1 MTHSTYPIGT
11 PGKQWN
17 HEDKA
22 HWLACQS
29 IKRSYQQEVVTLI
42 DELKSTLEVQQYGEL
57 NYAAGS
63 YPLYALKTTNFDT
76 NKATVLITGGVHG
89 YETSGVH
96 GALRFAKTL
105 ANKYAEHFN
114 IVITPCIS
122 PWGYE
127 TINRWNPDAVDPNRS
142 FYQGSPAQESAAVMN
157 YVQSLNTDLIAH
169 IDLHETTDS
178 DNSEFRPALAAREGK
193 VNTNW
198 NIPDGFYLVAD
209 SNKPEPAFQKAIIE
223 HVEKVTH
230 IAPSDEN
237 QQLIGVP
244 QTQFGVINYAGRDLG
259 LCMGFSE
266 AAYITT
272 TEVYPDS
279 ATANPEECILAQV
292 AAISGALDYII
303 NK

>member
-76 NKATVLITGGVHG
+76 NKATALITGGVHG

-142 FYQGSPAQESAAVMN
+142 FIRAAQ
-157 YVQSLNTDLIAH
+157 H
-169 IDLHETTDS
+169 
-178 DNSEFRPALAAREGK
+178 K
-193 VNTNW
+193 
-198 NIPDGFYLVAD
+198 
-209 SNKPEPAFQKAIIE
+209 
-223 HVEKVTH
+223 
-230 IAPSDEN
+230 N
-237 QQLIGVP
+237 QRQ
-244 QTQFGVINYAGRDLG
+244 
-259 LCMGFSE
+259 
-266 AAYITT
+266 
-272 TEVYPDS
+272 
-279 ATANPEECILAQV
+279 
-292 AAISGALDYII
+292 
-303 NK
+303 